1 MHLRIESKDALNQ
14 LSAQRQEVRSELNK
28 NEWALNELARSEEI
42 LASSKGWVASF
53 LNFLPGLG
61 SGYLYQRRWKPYFFT
76 IIASTAWFALGF
88 FLQGDSEPSQS
99 EQIIG
104 ISGLFFIS
112 IVTVTEANLAFKK
125 ASNKTKAEKEKII
138 SSNKKGWFK

>member
-1 MHLRIESKDALNQ
+1 MSNPSRD
-14 LSAQRQEVRSELNK
+14 
-28 NEWALNELARSEEI
+28 EI

-61 SGYLYQRRWKPYFFT
+61 SGYLYQRRWKPYFLT
-76 IIASTAWFALGF
+76 IAATTSWFALGF

-112 IVTVTEANLAFKK
+112 IVTVIEANLAFKK
-125 ASNKTKAEKEKII
+125 ASNILKTEKEKIK
-138 SSNKKGWFK
+138 SSGKKGWFK

>member
-1 MHLRIESKDALNQ
+1 MSYPSR
-14 LSAQRQEVRSELNK
+14 
-28 NEWALNELARSEEI
+28 EEI

-61 SGYLYQRRWKPYFFT
+61 SGYLYQRRWKPYFLT
-76 IIASTAWFALGF
+76 ITASTAWFALGF
-88 FLQGDSEPSQS
+88 FLQGDSEPSKS

-112 IVTVTEANLAFKK
+112 IVTVIEANLAFKK
-125 ASNKTKAEKEKII
+125 AIKKINIEKEEIK
-138 SSNKKGWFK
+138 SSRKKVWFK

>member
-1 MHLRIESKDALNQ
+1 MSDPSR
-14 LSAQRQEVRSELNK
+14 
-28 NEWALNELARSEEI
+28 EEI
-42 LASSKGWVASF
+42 LASSRGWIASF

-76 IIASTAWFALGF
+76 ISASTAWFALGF

-112 IVTVTEANLAFKK
+112 IITVIEANLAFKK
-125 ASNKTKAEKEKII
+125 VTNKIKAEKEKII
-138 SSNKKGWFK
+138 PSARKGWFN

>member
-1 MHLRIESKDALNQ
+1 MSYPSRD
-14 LSAQRQEVRSELNK
+14 
-28 NEWALNELARSEEI
+28 EI

-76 IIASTAWFALGF
+76 ITASAAWFALGF
-88 FLQGDSEPSQS
+88 FLQGDTEPSQS

-112 IVTVTEANLAFKK
+112 IVTVIEAYLAFKK
-125 ASNKTKAEKEKII
+125 ASNILKTENAKII
-138 SSNKKGWFK
+138 SPVKKGWFK

>member
-1 MHLRIESKDALNQ
+1 MSYPSRD
-14 LSAQRQEVRSELNK
+14 
-28 NEWALNELARSEEI
+28 EI

-76 IIASTAWFALGF
+76 LTASTAWFVLGI

-112 IVTVTEANLAFKK
+112 IVTVIEANLAFKK
-125 ASNKTKAEKEKII
+125 AINKTKAEKEKII
-138 SSNKKGWFK
+138 SSEKKGWFK

>member
-1 MHLRIESKDALNQ
+1 MSYPSRD
-14 LSAQRQEVRSELNK
+14 
-28 NEWALNELARSEEI
+28 EI

-61 SGYLYQRRWKPYFFT
+61 SGYLYQRRWKPYFLT
-76 IIASTAWFALGF
+76 ISASTAWFALGVF
-88 FLQGDSEPSQS
+88 FKGDSESTQS

-112 IVTVTEANLAFKK
+112 IITVIEANLSFKK
-125 ASNKTKAEKEKII
+125 ASNKTKAEKEKIM

>member
-1 MHLRIESKDALNQ
+1 MSYPSKD
-14 LSAQRQEVRSELNK
+14 
-28 NEWALNELARSEEI
+28 EI
-42 LASSKGWVASF
+42 LASSKGWVSSL

-61 SGYLYQRRWKPYFFT
+61 SGYLYQRRWKAYFFT
-76 IIASTAWFALGF
+76 ITASTAWFALGF

-112 IVTVTEANLAFKK
+112 IVTAIEANLAFKK
-125 ASNKTKAEKEKII
+125 ASNKTEAEKEKII
-138 SSNKKGWFK
+138 STPKKGWFK

>member
-1 MHLRIESKDALNQ
+1 MSYPTRD
-14 LSAQRQEVRSELNK
+14 
-28 NEWALNELARSEEI
+28 EI
-42 LASSKGWVASF
+42 LASSKGWIASF

-61 SGYLYQRRWKPYFFT
+61 SGYLYQRRWKAYFFT
-76 IIASTAWFALGF
+76 ITASSAWFALGF
-88 FLQGDSEPSQS
+88 FFQGDSEPSQS

-112 IVTVTEANLAFKK
+112 IVTVIEANLAFKK
-125 ASNKTKAEKEKII
+125 ASNKTKAEKEKRM

>member
-1 MHLRIESKDALNQ
+1 MTYPSRD
-14 LSAQRQEVRSELNK
+14 
-28 NEWALNELARSEEI
+28 EI

-76 IIASTAWFALGF
+76 ITASSAWFVLGF

-104 ISGLFFIS
+104 ISGLFFYINS
-112 IVTVTEANLAFKK
+112 YNYRSQLGFQKK
-125 ASNKTKAEKEKII
+125 QVIKQKP
-138 SSNKKGWFK
+138 KKRK

>member
-1 MHLRIESKDALNQ
+1 MSYPSRD
-14 LSAQRQEVRSELNK
+14 
-28 NEWALNELARSEEI
+28 EI

-53 LNFLPGLG
+53 LNLLPGLG

-76 IIASTAWFALGF
+76 ITASTAWFVLGF

-112 IVTVTEANLAFKK
+112 IVTVIEANMAFKK
-125 ASNKTKAEKEKII
+125 AINKTKAEKEKIM
-138 SSNKKGWFK
+138 SRNKKRWFK

>member
-1 MHLRIESKDALNQ
+1 MSYSTRD
-14 LSAQRQEVRSELNK
+14 
-28 NEWALNELARSEEI
+28 EI

-53 LNFLPGLG
+53 LNLLPGLG

-76 IIASTAWFALGF
+76 ITASTAWFALGVF
-88 FLQGDSEPSQS
+88 FQGNSEPSQS

-112 IVTVTEANLAFKK
+112 IVTVIEANLAFKK
-125 ASNKTKAEKEKII
+125 ASNKTNAEKEKTI
-138 SSNKKGWFK
+138 SSKKKGWFK

>member
-1 MHLRIESKDALNQ
+1 MSNPSR
-14 LSAQRQEVRSELNK
+14 
-28 NEWALNELARSEEI
+28 EEI
-42 LASSKGWVASF
+42 LASSKGWIASF

-76 IIASTAWFALGF
+76 ISASTAWFALGF

-104 ISGLFFIS
+104 ISGLLFLS
-112 IVTVTEANLAFKK
+112 IITAIEANLAFSKS
-125 ASNKTKAEKEKII
+125 SNKTKAEKDKII
-138 SSNKKGWFK
+138 SSDKKGWFK

>member
-1 MHLRIESKDALNQ
+1 MSNPSKDA
-14 LSAQRQEVRSELNK
+14 
-28 NEWALNELARSEEI
+28 I

-61 SGYLYQRRWKPYFFT
+61 SGYLYQRRWKPYFLT
-76 IIASTAWFALGF
+76 IATTTSWFALGF
-88 FLQGDSEPSQS
+88 FLQGDSEPSKS

-112 IVTVTEANLAFKK
+112 IFTMIEANLAFKQISK
-125 ASNKTKAEKEKII
+125 KIKSEKEKIKPSI
-138 SSNKKGWFK
+138 KKGWFK

>member
-1 MHLRIESKDALNQ
+1 MSYPSR
-14 LSAQRQEVRSELNK
+14 
-28 NEWALNELARSEEI
+28 EEI

-61 SGYLYQRRWKPYFFT
+61 SGYLYQRRWKPYFLT
-76 IIASTAWFALGF
+76 IATTTAWFALGY

-112 IVTVTEANLAFKK
+112 IFTVIEANLAFKN
-125 ASNKTKAEKEKII
+125 ASNKSKAEKEKII
-138 SSNKKGWFK
+138 YSTKKGWF

>member
-1 MHLRIESKDALNQ
+1 MSNPSRD
-14 LSAQRQEVRSELNK
+14 
-28 NEWALNELARSEEI
+28 EI

-61 SGYLYQRRWKPYFFT
+61 SGYLYQRRWKSYFLT
-76 IIASTAWFALGF
+76 IAASTSWFALGF
-88 FLQGDSEPSQS
+88 FLQGDSEPSKV

-112 IVTVTEANLAFKK
+112 IVTVIEANLAFKQ
-125 ASNKTKAEKEKII
+125 ASKKIKTEKEKIKP
-138 SSNKKGWFK
+138 SKKKGWFK

>member
-1 MHLRIESKDALNQ
+1 MSYPSRD
-14 LSAQRQEVRSELNK
+14 
-28 NEWALNELARSEEI
+28 EI

-76 IIASTAWFALGF
+76 ITASTAWFALGV

-112 IVTVTEANLAFKK
+112 IVTVIEANLAFKK
-125 ASNKTKAEKEKII
+125 ANNKTKAEKEKII
-138 SSNKKGWFK
+138 SSNKKEKIRMFLPFSWVICAAISFAYINSHLINT